1 MNQCCVKIQFDETR
15 NIANDFHPRPKM
27 DIHSP
32 CWRDSSRDPAVSIPS
47 RGEGNERLGRGV
59 ASITQSREREM
70 PASSFSSRFSSVS
83 RGKVSPFL
91 GGCFSL
97 EISGRRDLT
106 ARKQPGLRGAN
117 SRQIY
122 LWEGWELSWFDLMRI
137 FSYFY
142 GMDTLFQSLEIITFL
157 LDKENFFM
165 YTVEY
170 LQLSVFYIF
179 DNELGYSFKNSTKV
193 KFSFKNFV

>member
-1 MNQCCVKIQFDETR
+1 
-15 NIANDFHPRPKM
+15 
-27 DIHSP
+27 
-32 CWRDSSRDPAVSIPS
+32 
-47 RGEGNERLGRGV
+47 
-59 ASITQSREREM
+59 
-70 PASSFSSRFSSVS
+70 
-83 RGKVSPFL
+83 
-91 GGCFSL
+91 
-97 EISGRRDLT
+97 
-106 ARKQPGLRGAN
+106 
-117 SRQIY
+117 
-122 LWEGWELSWFDLMRI
+122 MRI

-157 LDKENFFM
+157 FDKENFFM